1 MTTKKQTKTK
11 KEKQS
16 TVVEPTHK
24 NLEVLKDLYQK
35 QKISAGQIAKMFNVS
50 RAAVLFQ
57 MRKHN
62 IPITT
67 RKTKSADAKE
77 DYKNKTWLTAQLKKG
92 ISTFQIAKQQGV
104 TYSSVHRQAMRL
116 VPAHIIEEGKKVRK
130 AKKQKPKATA
140 KKKTG

>member
-1 MTTKKQTKTK
+1 MATKKQTKTK

-24 NLEVLKDLYQK
+24 NAEVLKDLYQK
-35 QKISAGQIAKMFNVS
+35 QKMSAGQIAKMFNVS

-67 RKTKSADAKE
+67 RKTAPKDADKRYREKA
-77 DYKNKTWLTAQLKKG
+77 WLTKQLK
-92 ISTFQIAKQQGV
+92 S
-104 TYSSVHRQAMRL
+104 
-116 VPAHIIEEGKKVRK
+116 GKSIF
-130 AKKQKPKATA
+130 
-140 KKKTG
+140 

>member
-11 KEKQS
+11 KEKQN

-24 NLEVLKDLYQK
+24 NADVLKDLYQK
-35 QKISAGQIAKMFNVS
+35 QKMSAGQIATMFGVS
-50 RAAVLFQ
+50 RATVLFQ

-67 RKTKSADAKE
+67 RKTKSPDAKE

-92 ISTFQIAKQQGV
+92 VSIFSIAKSQKVSYATVMNQ
-104 TYSSVHRQAMRL
+104 TRKL
-116 VPAHIIEEGKKVRK
+116 VDAHVVEAGRELR
-130 AKKQKPKATA
+130 KKQKAEA
-140 KKKTG
+140 KKSTK